1 MKEIRLNI
9 QELITKLEVI
19 LRKGFSQDMLA
30 GNYMA
35 VYKGK
40 GLEFVGFREYSPN
53 DDAMMIDWKASLR
66 THKPMVKV
74 MQEERN
80 LTVFFL
86 MDVSDK
92 MLLSSHEKLKC
103 EFAAELVATLSYAVH
118 GVGDNVGLALFT
130 DKVVTFIPPGIG
142 RNQFFRI
149 LKTLKNPAYY
159 GGSFDLGAA
168 LSYLFK
174 LNILKPQTVV
184 FIVSDFIGLKP
195 GWEYAMKIA
204 GLKFDL
210 NAVVVRDPIDNHLP
224 EIPGNVLFG
233 DVMSDRK
240 MIANPHEAQQIYEH
254 EAHAQIERLREELNK
269 TRSSMIALETDKP
282 FIHDIFTFFKFR
294 QRYK

>member
-9 QELITKLEVI
+9 MELITKLEVI
-19 LRKGFSQDMLA
+19 LRKGFSQDLLA

-40 GLEFVGFREYSPN
+40 GLEFVGFREYDPA

-66 THKPMVKV
+66 AHKPVVKV

-92 MLLSSHEKLKC
+92 MLLSSHPKLKC
-103 EFAAELVATLSYAVH
+103 EFAAELVATLCYAVH
-118 GVGDNVGLALFT
+118 GVGDNVGMALFT
-130 DKVVTFIPPGIG
+130 DKVVSFIPPGIG
-142 RNQFFRI
+142 RHQFFRI
-149 LKTLKNPAYY
+149 LKILKNPANY
-159 GGSFDLGAA
+159 GGKFDLAAA
-168 LSYLFK
+168 LRYLFK
-174 LNILKPQTVV
+174 LNILKPDTVV
-184 FIVSDFIGLKP
+184 FVVSDFIGLKP
-195 GWEYAMKIA
+195 GWEYEMKIA

-210 NAVVVRDPIDNHLP
+210 NAVVVRDPIDNRLP

-233 DVMSDRK
+233 DVLSDRK
-240 MIANPHEAQQIYEH
+240 MIANPHEAKAIYER
-254 EAHAQIERLREELNK
+254 EARMQIERIRDELNK
-269 TRSSMIALETDKP
+269 TRSSLIALETDKP

>member
-9 QELITKLEVI
+9 LELITKLEVI
-19 LRKGFSQDMLA
+19 LRKGFTQDMLA

-40 GLEFVGFREYSPN
+40 GLEFVGFREYDPN

-66 THKPMVKV
+66 AHKSMVKV

-92 MLLSSHEKLKC
+92 MLLSSHDKLKC

-118 GVGDNVGLALFT
+118 GVGDNVGLAMFS
-130 DKVVTFIPPGIG
+130 DKIVAFIPPGIG
-142 RNQFFRI
+142 RSQFYRI
-149 LKTLKNPAYY
+149 LRTLKNPSYY
-159 GGSFDLGAA
+159 GGNFDLAAA
-168 LSYLFK
+168 LRYVFR
-174 LNILKPQTVV
+174 LNILKQNAVV

-195 GWEYAMKIA
+195 GWEYEMKIA

-210 NAVVVRDPIDNHLP
+210 NAVVVRDPIDNHMP
-224 EIPGNVLFG
+224 EIAGNVLFG
-233 DVMSDRK
+233 DVLSEKEMV
-240 MIANPHEAQQIYEH
+240 ANPHEARETYER
-254 EAHAQIERLREELNK
+254 EARLQIERLRSELNK
-269 TRSSMIALETDKP
+269 THSSLIALETDKP